1 MGYMKILKVKYE
13 GDNYSYESP
22 LLDKKINII
31 IGDNGTGKTTFF
43 DFIYF
48 CLGGTVSKF
57 NSSHNERH
65 NEITNDSNNYVELL
79 IEIENLAYLLKRK
92 FSPSN
97 EIIIEDLQK
106 EKLEILRINRYLD
119 NRIFSDWLLEKIGIN
134 KIRLYNGPND
144 YILKLND
151 LLRLIYHDQETE
163 PKKIYK
169 NPDSDNYI
177 SDSEFMRKVIF
188 QVLIGKSYQDYYTAF
203 SDMKKHEQERNLA
216 KSLLE
221 EYVKLAAELN
231 KDSEVQN
238 IKVLE
243 LKLDDNDFRLKKLYE
258 TRKEVQKNRDEFSST
273 VSSHD
278 DLKSEVIELELELV
292 RLKRNIRSMIIDNA
306 RIGRYYE
313 DAQAEL
319 SAISKIIISDNT
331 LGLFSPDTCPYC
343 LNDVERHKGKCVC
356 GSDIDEQAYEKFFY
370 NRAEY
375 EEIYKAKLK
384 EQETVAKSIE
394 SLTATLEQLSLKEEI
409 LKKDLFQKRTKLSE
423 YLKDIKSTINTSE
436 IDKVDDLILEIKE
449 ENNKLEEKLQ
459 IEKKLESLQAS
470 YDTKKDNYEGK
481 KNDLIIKEAECN
493 NDIIMKIKQFN
504 KIYNDYVTNTLPDCR
519 SAKIDISD
527 YMPIIDDGT
536 YREFSSAV
544 AIRFMYFLTL
554 LEMSLINDDMNFPK
568 LLLIDTPETA
578 GIDKSKLNKIISQI
592 SSLSDSDYQII
603 LSTARDK
610 YPEEYKEFIIEDK
623 LIKNDSKKVYLLSS
637 KQ

>member
-57 NSSHNERH
+57 NSLHNERH

-79 IEIENLAYLLKRK
+79 IEIENLAYVLKRK

-97 EIIIEDLQK
+97 EIIIEDLQN

-119 NRIFSDWLLEKIGIN
+119 SRIFSDWLLEKIGIN

-258 TRKEVQKNRDEFSST
+258 TRKEVQKNRDEFSTT

-394 SLTATLEQLSLKEEI
+394 SLTDGLEQLSLKEEA
-409 LKKDLFQKRTKLSE
+409 LTKDLFKKRTKLSE

-449 ENNKLEEKLQ
+449 ENNELEEKLQ
-459 IEKKLESLQAS
+459 IEKKLESLQAA

-592 SSLSDSDYQII
+592 SSLSNSDYQII

-610 YPEEYKEFIIEDK
+610 YPEEYEEFIIEDK
-623 LIKNDSKKVYLLSS
+623 LIKNDSKKVYLLKS
-637 KQ
+637 K